1 MDKKYDFSGWATKA
15 NLLCSDGRIIRQ
27 NAFEECDGMKVPL
40 VWNHQHNNPDE
51 VLGHALLENRDEG
64 VYAYCS
70 FNDTDAGQ
78 NAKLLVQHG
87 DVNQLS
93 IYANKLKQ
101 QGCNVIHGV
110 IREVSLVLAGAN
122 PGAYIDSVMMHGD
135 DSFEEGMIYSGEDF
149 DYVAPLAH
157 ADSSKNKEKGEEE
170 EVAEETKKPETKPES
185 EETVADVFNTLS
197 EKQKKAVYVLI
208 GQAIEDAKSESPKEP
223 AKDEMEHSK
232 CGSGSDDDK
241 KKLEHSKC
249 GSSDDEKKLEH
260 AKDEMEDDP
269 DETVEDVFNTLTEK
283 QKKIVYALVGMAREG
298 MDETTDKK
306 NEGGDNNM
314 KHNVFENDANN
325 EQEVLSHSDMVEIMA
340 DAKRNGSLKDAVLQH
355 GITDIE
361 YLFPDAQATNKIP
374 GFIKRDDTWVAEV
387 MNNVHHTPFSRIK
400 SVFADITE
408 ADARAKGYI
417 KGNLKMEEVFTLLKR
432 ITTPTT
438 IYKKQKLDRDDVVD
452 ITDFDVV
459 AWLKTEMRMMLD
471 EEIARAVLV
480 GDGRSSSSNDKINEQ
495 NVRPIWTDDDVYTVK
510 VGIELKSDATD
521 DDKAKAFIRNT
532 IKSRKN
538 YKGSGNPFM
547 FISEDMLTNC
557 LLLEDSN
564 QRVIYDTIDKL
575 ATALRVKKIVPV
587 PVMDGLTRTV
597 GSKTHELAGIY
608 VNMADYNIGA
618 DKGGAVN
625 MFDDFDIDYNQQ
637 KYLIETRCSGALTVP
652 YSAVAIEFV
661 TGE

>member
-149 DYVAPLAH
+149 DYVAPLTH
-157 ADSSKNKEKGEEE
+157 SDTCKNNEKGEK
-170 EVAEETKKPETKPES
+170 EVAEETKKPEEKPGN

-208 GQAIEDAKSESPKEP
+208 GQAIEDAKGESSKEAPKDD
-223 AKDEMEHSK
+223 KDVKIEHSDNK
-232 CGSGSDDDK
+232 PEEK
-241 KKLEHSKC
+241 TE
-249 GSSDDEKKLEH
+249 EKKP
-260 AKDEMEDDP
+260 EDDSEDDS
-269 DETVEDVFNTLTEK
+269 DETAEDVFNTLSEK
-283 QKKIVYALVGMAREG
+283 QKKVVYALIGQALK
-298 MDETTDKK
+298 DKK
-306 NEGGDNNM
+306 GGAADKENKGGDDNM

-361 YLFPDAQATNKIP
+361 YLFPDAQATNKVP

-557 LLLEDSN
+557 LLLEDTN
-564 QRVIYDTIDKL
+564 QRVIYDTIEKL

-625 MFDDFDIDYNQQ
+625 MFDDFDIDYNAQ

>member
-149 DYVAPLAH
+149 DYVAPLTH
-157 ADSSKNKEKGEEE
+157 SDTCKNNEKGEK
-170 EVAEETKKPETKPES
+170 EVAEKTKKPEEKSEN

-208 GQAIEDAKSESPKEP
+208 GQAIEDAKGESPKEP

-298 MDETTDKK
+298 KDEMTDKK

-361 YLFPDAQATNKIP
+361 YLFPDAQATNKVP

-564 QRVIYDTIDKL
+564 QRVIYDTIEKL

-625 MFDDFDIDYNQQ
+625 MFDDFDIDYNAQ